1 MTAPWK
7 QDALAANGRP
17 VRENFGHWFGQS
29 LALDASLIPLVL
41 YHGTRQG
48 NFDAF
53 KPHIRRGEQLG
64 FGIHFAERLDFA
76 TRYAKDNTVA
86 RKGKA
91 PHVHS
96 VFLSAQ
102 VPLLASAIVA
112 EGTPAFV
119 LAQKLAGHRLCTV
132 RDEAGRRTAWMQN
145 AIDSTSPAR
154 AERLIRKA
162 GFDAVVYEARIGVL
176 GAPGANARVL
186 DKCRSWIVFEPCQ
199 VKSAADNAG
208 LFLAGSASLSD
219 RDADLALR
227 SALRAKSC
235 IARFE
240 KFSRHEPGNPNST
253 ECFLVTALNAMSAM
267 NFITSQAPRKAAPH
281 A

>member
-1 MTAPWK
+1 MRAPWE
-7 QDALAANGRP
+7 QDALAANGRA

-29 LALDASLIPLVL
+29 LAIDAQGVPLVL

-76 TRYAKDNTVA
+76 TRYAADDIVA

-96 VFLSAQ
+96 VFLSVQA
-102 VPLLASAIVA
+102 PLLAGAIA
-112 EGTPAFV
+112 LEGTPAFV
-119 LAQKLAGHRLCTV
+119 LAKKLAGHKLCTV
-132 RDEAGRRTAWMQN
+132 KNESGQRTAWMQN

-154 AERLIRKA
+154 AERLIRDA

-199 VKSAADNAG
+199 IKSVTDNAG
-208 LFLAGSASLSD
+208 LFLAGSASLTD
-219 RDADLALR
+219 RNADLALR
-227 SALRAKSC
+227 SALRAKTSIAMDAMNY
-235 IARFE
+235 IARQIP
-240 KFSRHEPGNPNST
+240 KNKARH
-253 ECFLVTALNAMSAM
+253 A
-267 NFITSQAPRKAAPH
+267 
-281 A
+281 

>member
-102 VPLLASAIVA
+102 VPLLASAIAA

-132 RDEAGRRTAWMQN
+132 RDEAEQRTAWMQN

-154 AERLIRKA
+154 AERLIREA

-176 GAPGANARVL
+176 GVPGANARVL
-186 DKCRSWIVFEPCQ
+186 DKCRSWIVFESCQ
-199 VKSAADNAG
+199 VKSAIGNSGLYLYHSDSMSDWQENQHLRQALKARTVSVNA
-208 LFLAGSASLSD
+208 
-219 RDADLALR
+219 RKKPMN
-227 SALRAKSC
+227 AKV
-235 IARFE
+235 A
-240 KFSRHEPGNPNST
+240 
-253 ECFLVTALNAMSAM
+253 V
-267 NFITSQAPRKAAPH
+267 
-281 A
+281 